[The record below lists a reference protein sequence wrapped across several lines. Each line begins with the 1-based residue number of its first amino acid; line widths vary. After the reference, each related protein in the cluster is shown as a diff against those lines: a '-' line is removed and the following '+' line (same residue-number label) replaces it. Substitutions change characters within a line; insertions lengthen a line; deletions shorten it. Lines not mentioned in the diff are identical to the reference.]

1 MRRAAF
7 RRLVL
12 AALLCWLVS
21 GCSEAVDVVRWTEE
35 VRSHDGSTFLLEARA
50 TRGRAPIVR
59 FEHRGPV
66 VSIEYFHPP
75 SGAYWNAPGSGFMP
89 SGFDLIEGVPYV
101 VVPVGSE
108 IACIWFDFPDKDL
121 LVFRWNGAGWARA
134 GYADLPAGFD
144 FNLLAGKFHER
155 DPKRDVSGFVTLEM
169 KRSLDGERGG
179 GIKGFLERRGG
190 GTWCA
195 GHKARYERL
204 GIKPFEAFQTDKS
217 PPRLEG
223 RHGIPDAD
231 LTRVKQKK

>member
-1 MRRAAF
+1 MRRAAS
-7 RRLVL
+7 RLLVL

-21 GCSEAVDVVRWTEE
+21 GCSEGVDVVRWTEE
-35 VRSHDGSTFLLEARA
+35 VRSHDGSTLLLEARA
-50 TRGRAPIVR
+50 KRGRAPIVR

-75 SGAYWNAPGSGFMP
+75 SGAYWKSPGSGFMP

-101 VVPVGSE
+101 VVPVASE
-108 IACIWFDFPDKDL
+108 IACIWFDFPEKDL
-121 LVFRWNGAGWARA
+121 RVFRWNGAGWVRA

-155 DPKRDVSGFVTLEM
+155 DPKRDVSGLVTLEM
-169 KRSLDGERGG
+169 KPSLDGERGG

-195 GHKARYERL
+195 GHRARYASQ
-204 GIKPFEAFQTDKS
+204 GINDPGSGHSEKPPK
-217 PPRLEG
+217 LEG
-223 RHGIPDAD
+223 SHGHPSDD
-231 LTRVKQKK
+231 LMRTTKRE